1 MLQRSSFSWMTSLA
15 SLVLLGVLHG
25 CGGGGQTASNN
36 SGVGSGGTGSYTN
49 GPISGLGSIIVNG
62 VRYEVSGSTTLVGDD
77 KLTGQAPD
85 QTDLLVGVTVE
96 VEGSSVTS
104 STDGPGN
111 ATATRVRYAAE
122 LIGELANLSAASGR
136 PTSFTVLGQNVTV
149 NASTVLP
156 TTQLVAGQAVVVHG
170 LPTPGGGVTAT
181 RVDIAASPAFYKLSG
196 EVQSIS
202 RLSTNRSITFR
213 SSLGAGTV
221 RVLYAQGQTPSPDV
235 VAGSRLQVRV
245 NISNNLSSLQAQQ
258 ILVRQEAAPGGREV
272 RMEGRLT
279 GKTVVGTTVTGFV
292 GRTPV
297 DLSAIFGAQNIAN
310 NTLIEVKG
318 RLRNGVLVVEELE
331 EEDEQIS
338 REAELYGAPSNH
350 NSSAQTFTLRG
361 LTVNYANADVDG
373 AVTFNE
379 ACLRVKGTL
388 DSAALLRATRVQR
401 SSGCR

>member
-1 MLQRSSFSWMTSLA
+1 MLQRLSFSWTASLISLA
-15 SLVLLGVLHG
+15 LLGVLHG

-156 TTQLVAGQAVVVHG
+156 TVPLAAGQAVVVHG

-181 RVDIAASPAFYKLSG
+181 RVDIATSPAFYKLSG
-196 EVQSIS
+196 EVASIN
-202 RLSTNRSITFR
+202 RLTRIITFR
-213 SSLGAGTV
+213 AAAGTV
-221 RVLYAQGQTPSPDV
+221 QVRYASALVPPANVGTD
-235 VAGSRLQVRV
+235 SRLQVRV
-245 NISNNLSSLQAQQ
+245 TVSNDLLNLQAQQ
-258 ILVRQEAAPGGREV
+258 ILVRQEAAPGEREV
-272 RMEGRLT
+272 RLEGRLT
-279 GKTVVGTTVTGFV
+279 DKTVVGTTVTGFI
-292 GRTPV
+292 GRMPV
-297 DLSAIFGAQNIAN
+297 DLSAIDGASGLGN
-310 NTLIEVKG
+310 NSLIEVKG

-331 EEDEQIS
+331 VEDEQTT

-350 NSSAQTFTLRG
+350 NSSAKTFTLRS
-361 LTVNYANADVDG
+361 LTVNYTNADVDG

-388 DSAALLRATRVQR
+388 VSAGVLQASRVQR